1 MAHAARRA
9 SQASASLRSPSGPAP
24 AFGPDSCRTVTHGF
38 TEYYVFETD
47 NHAIGDSFFLNAFRT
62 DPAPSAWRAN
72 PDSSTVSSTL
82 SPGPSPWSHGAGVRT
97 AGPAPK
103 RPLPLGGLHPGKGR
117 SSRQLCPPSQG
128 AGKAEGRA
136 GEPHRPAG
144 RARGGGRGPASWSRE
159 ERLSPRDSA
168 GPVRIRRLAAPQGA
182 PLPATPGSL
191 CGAPRPRHH
200 ASAEALLTSRAL
212 LLWAARA
219 RGGGPRD

>member
-1 MAHAARRA
+1 MRRVGRARRL
-9 SQASASLRSPSGPAP
+9 QVCGRRLGRHLPSGLTAAEPSPTA
-24 AFGPDSCRTVTHGF
+24 SRSIM
-38 TEYYVFETD
+38 YSKQID

-103 RPLPLGGLHPGKGR
+103 HPLPLGGLHPGKGR
-117 SSRQLCPPSQG
+117 SSRQLCPALPGSGQGGGQGRGAPS
-128 AGKAEGRA
+128 ACRA
-136 GEPHRPAG
+136 G
-144 RARGGGRGPASWSRE
+144 ARGGRGPASWSRE
-159 ERLSPRDSA
+159 ERLSPQDSA
-168 GPVRIRRLAAPQGA
+168 GPVRIRRLAAPQAA

-200 ASAEALLTSRAL
+200 ASAEARLTSRAL

>member
-1 MAHAARRA
+1 MRRVGRARRL
-9 SQASASLRSPSGPAP
+9 QVCGRRLGRHLPSGLTAAEPSPTA
-24 AFGPDSCRTVTHGF
+24 SRSIM
-38 TEYYVFETD
+38 YSKQID
-47 NHAIGDSFFLNAFRT
+47 NRAIGDSFFLNAFCT

-128 AGKAEGRA
+128 VGKAEGRA

-159 ERLSPRDSA
+159 ERLSPQDSA
-168 GPVRIRRLAAPQGA
+168 GPVRIRRLAAPQAA

-191 CGAPRPRHH
+191 RGAPRPRHH
-200 ASAEALLTSRAL
+200 ASAEARLTSRAL